1 MTEEVKIENQPENQ
15 PQPQPEQT
23 PSKGAKAWA
32 AVKEWCRKR
41 VVALKVKPQ
50 IIPLVILVITSVTF
64 MLALHSV
71 GIAIN
76 ASFSAAETK
85 ATGICSFITTLLSL
99 LVLVSFLNAFPKR
112 KKPNIFFIVLV
123 FVMIAGIVACDVVYY
138 VQMSNF
144 MKAKPDLSAE
154 VEPAQPYIMAHL
166 IMLGISALSFAL
178 LPLYAKLIRKINTSI
193 KLESATEHMSGNI
206 DIEEDD

>member
-1 MTEEVKIENQPENQ
+1 MAEEVKIEKQPENQ
-15 PQPQPEQT
+15 PQPQPENA
-23 PSKGAKAWA
+23 PAKGSKVWA
-32 AVKEWCRKR
+32 AIKEWCRKK

-50 IIPLVILVITSVTF
+50 IIPLIILLVTSVIY

-71 GIAIN
+71 GVAIYASFN
-76 ASFSAAETK
+76 ASETE

-123 FVMIAGIVACDVVYY
+123 FVMIAGMVACDVVYY
-138 VQMSNF
+138 IQMSNF
-144 MKAKPDLSAE
+144 MKAKANLSAK

-166 IMLGISALSFAL
+166 IMLGVSAVIFAL
-178 LPLYAKLIRKINTSI
+178 LPLYTKLIRKINTSI
-193 KLESATEHMSGNI
+193 KLESATENMNGKI
-206 DIEEDD
+206 DIEED